1 MSDEKISQ
9 AEKDEAAYFAER
21 AKAGAAAA
29 REQAETA
36 AGPHTLFD
44 VQEMELNFGPQ
55 HPSTHGV
62 LRLVL
67 KVDGEKILEAKPD
80 VGYLHRGTE
89 KLFETET
96 YPMGIPHTDRLDYV
110 AAATNNH
117 AFCLAVEKLLGV
129 EVPRRAQLVR
139 VILDEL
145 QRLSSHLVWLGTS
158 GIDLGAVT
166 PFWYAFRE
174 REQILDFF
182 EEYCGARLTLNC
194 MRIGGLPL
202 RSHVRLDRAHRRVHL
217 GLSGAHRRLRAALDR
232 QPDLEEA
239 HGRRGRHLRGGVH
252 RVGPDRT
259 DHPGLGT
266 AVGPAPGA
274 ALRVLRRAR
283 LRLSRRARTATPTT
297 GTSSACRRCARAL
310 GSSASA
316 STSSRRAE
324 IRGKVP
330 RVIKPP
336 AEEIYASVESPKGE
350 LGFYCVSNGSNKPYR
365 MHVRPPSLHQPA
377 GAAAPGEGASRLG
390 PRRVD
395 RDDRHRAGRG
405 RPMREAGY
413 GMRDTG

>member
-1 MSDEKISQ
+1 MTDEKPVSQ
-9 AEKDEAAYFAER
+9 AERDEAAYFAQR
-21 AKAGAAAA
+21 AAQTDAVRPAAAVPA
-29 REQAETA
+29 SPPE
-36 AGPHTLFD
+36 TLFD

-129 EVPRRAQLVR
+129 EIPRRAQLVR

-194 MRIGGLPL
+194 MRIGGLPFDL
-202 RSHVRLDRAHRRVHL
+202 TEGWTERLFEFLDDLPSRIDDYEQLLTDNRIWKMRTVGVGVISAEECVEW
-217 GLSGAHRRLRAALDR
+217 GLTGPILRAS
-232 QPDLEEA
+232 
-239 HGRRGRHLRGGVH
+239 
-252 RVGPDRT
+252 
-259 DHPGLGT
+259 GL
-266 AVGPAPGA
+266 AWD
-274 ALRVLRRAR
+274 LRRAQPYECYEELDFIVPTRENGDTYDRYIVRVQEMRQSARIIRQCLER
-283 LRLSRRARTATPTT
+283 LEP
-297 GTSSACRRCARAL
+297 GD
-310 GSSASA
+310 
-316 STSSRRAE
+316 

-336 AEEIYASVESPKGE
+336 AEEIYASIESPKGE

-365 MHVRPPSLHQPA
+365 MHVRPPSFINLQALPRLAKGHLVSDLVA
-377 GAAAPGEGASRLG
+377 LIGTIDIVLGE
-390 PRRVD
+390 VD
-395 RDDRHRAGRG
+395 R
-405 RPMREAGY
+405 
-413 GMRDTG
+413 